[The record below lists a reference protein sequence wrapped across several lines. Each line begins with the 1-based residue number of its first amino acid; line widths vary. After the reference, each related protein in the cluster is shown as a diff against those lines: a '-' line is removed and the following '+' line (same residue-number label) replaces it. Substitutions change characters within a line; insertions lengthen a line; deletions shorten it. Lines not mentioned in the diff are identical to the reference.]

1 MLSRY
6 CRATSNSERMMRA
19 DRSLLRSLMC
29 AVSTAK
35 GEP

>member
-6 CRATSNSERMMRA
+6 WRAMSNSERMMRA
-19 DRSLLRSLMC
+19 VRSESWNLMC
-29 AVSTAK
+29 AVSTAN